1 MSIKFLG
8 AMIMA
13 LQLTTSAYG
22 INHKRLEL
30 EADTY
35 QHRIWSRVPS
45 DETMVRGSLS
55 FVSKED
61 SFDPRYTQSES
72 FLKFYKEAND
82 EIKDEGFLGFSDTCK
97 KIFETSD
104 DLHKA
109 AVYILLEKIREKS
122 LHHLKSIKKIEA
134 FKREYENTLNEK
146 DANGSLDYFLNIDS
160 IKAH

>member
-8 AMIMA
+8 SMIMV

-22 INHKRLEL
+22 INYKRLEL

-55 FVSKED
+55 FLNKED
-61 SFDPRYTQSES
+61 PIDPRYTQTKS

-82 EIKDEGFLGFSDTCK
+82 EIKDQDFLGFTVTCK
-97 KIFETSD
+97 KIFEESD
-104 DLHKA
+104 NLHKA
-109 AVYILLEKIREKS
+109 AVYMLLEKIKEKS
-122 LHHLKSIKKIEA
+122 LNHLRSLEKLEK
-134 FKREYENTLNEK
+134 FKREHENTLNEK
-146 DANGSLDYFLNIDS
+146 DASGSLDYFLNFDS